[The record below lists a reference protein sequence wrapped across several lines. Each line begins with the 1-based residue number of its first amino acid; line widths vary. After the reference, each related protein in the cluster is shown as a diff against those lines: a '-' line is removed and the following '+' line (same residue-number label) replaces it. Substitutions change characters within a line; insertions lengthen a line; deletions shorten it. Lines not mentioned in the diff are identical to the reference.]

1 MATKSITL
9 SGIGTRFAIALFLVL
24 ITWNPIDLNYIDWA
38 RAYWSTHPPVVFLLG
53 VALLI
58 SWVVFLRATIRSLG
72 PIGITLAVAMA
83 GGILWLILDLGLVQL
98 ANGTAIAWIL
108 LVLLAAILAAG
119 MSWSHL
125 RRRWAGQADVDD
137 LDDNG

>member
-1 MATKSITL
+1 MKAITL
-9 SGIGTRFAIALFLVL
+9 SGIGTRFGIALFLVL
-24 ITWNPIDLNYIDWA
+24 ITWNPIDFNYIDWA
-38 RAYWSTHPPVVFLLG
+38 RTSWSEQPPVVFLLG
-53 VALLI
+53 IVLLTA
-58 SWVVFLRATIRSLG
+58 WVVFLRATLRSLG
-72 PIGITLAVAMA
+72 PVGITLAVALA
-83 GGILWLILDLGLVQL
+83 GGILWLLLDFGLVDL

-137 LDDNG
+137 LDEG

>member
-1 MATKSITL
+1 MKAITL
-9 SGIGTRFAIALFLVL
+9 SGIGTRFGIALFLVL
-24 ITWNPIDLNYIDWA
+24 ITWNPIDFNYVDWA
-38 RAYWSTHPPVVFLLG
+38 RMTWSEQPPVVFLLG
-53 VALLI
+53 IVLLTA
-58 SWVVFLRATIRSLG
+58 WVVFLRATLRSLG
-72 PIGITLAVAMA
+72 PVGITLAVALA
-83 GGILWLILDLGLVQL
+83 GGVLWLLLDFGLVDL

-137 LDDNG
+137 LDDEG

>member
-1 MATKSITL
+1 MKAITL
-9 SGIGTRFAIALFLVL
+9 SGIGTRFGIALFLVL
-24 ITWNPIDLNYIDWA
+24 ITWNPIDFNYIDWA
-38 RAYWSTHPPVVFLLG
+38 RTTWSEQPPVVFLLG
-53 VALLI
+53 IVLLI
-58 SWVVFLRATIRSLG
+58 AWVVFLRATLRSLG
-72 PIGITLAVAMA
+72 PVGITLAVALA
-83 GGILWLILDLGLVQL
+83 GGILWLLLDFGLVDL

-137 LDDNG
+137 LDDEG

>member
-1 MATKSITL
+1 MKNITL
-9 SGIGTRFAIALFLVL
+9 SGIGARFGIALFLVL
-24 ITWNPIDLNYIDWA
+24 ITWNPIDFNYIDWA
-38 RAYWSTHPPVVFLLG
+38 RTTWSEQPPVVFLLG
-53 VALLI
+53 IVLLI
-58 SWVVFLRATIRSLG
+58 AWVVFLRATLRSLG
-72 PIGITLAVAMA
+72 PVGITLAVAFA
-83 GGILWLILDLGLVQL
+83 GGIMWLLLDFGLVDL

-137 LDDNG
+137 LDDEG